1 MTTKTTPIK
10 KEEEIASHP
19 DAKIDQDFPGFPHH
33 PSTKKNITTK
43 PIPEKKAPLPKKTK
57 PFATAK
63 K

>member
-10 KEEEIASHP
+10 KEEEIATHP

-33 PSTKKNITTK
+33 PSTKK
-43 PIPEKKAPLPKKTK
+43 K